1 MKNTKVYLMSTEN
14 VKDPRTFS
22 SWKEFLPKEHWEK
35 TVRPLKEED
44 RKTELAA
51 WFLLYQA
58 LREWG
63 ISEEKINADGAY
75 YYGEHGKP
83 MRRNEEICFNLSHSG
98 KYVLCAVSEMEIGC
112 DIEKIKEVKWKLAKR
127 FFSEKEYD
135 FLVRLGRQEKLMKQG
150 ETVKSGK
157 TDKQEKVGKQQNI
170 NRQKEKGKIKEN
182 AYTVE
187 EAFTRFWVLRESYV
201 KNRGRTWSCFDW
213 IGFLGYFRS
222 KEFQRKKERR
232 VFGGNFF

>member
-1 MKNTKVYLMSTEN
+1 
-14 VKDPRTFS
+14 
-22 SWKEFLPKEHWEK
+22 
-35 TVRPLKEED
+35 
-44 RKTELAA
+44 
-51 WFLLYQA
+51 
-58 LREWG
+58 
-63 ISEEKINADGAY
+63 
-75 YYGEHGKP
+75 
-83 MRRNEEICFNLSHSG
+83 
-98 KYVLCAVSEMEIGC
+98 
-112 DIEKIKEVKWKLAKR
+112 
-127 FFSEKEYD
+127 
-135 FLVRLGRQEKLMKQG
+135 MKQG

-222 KEFQRKKERR
+222 KEFQRKKNGE
-232 VFGGNFF
+232 FLEETFLKWNMMDTG